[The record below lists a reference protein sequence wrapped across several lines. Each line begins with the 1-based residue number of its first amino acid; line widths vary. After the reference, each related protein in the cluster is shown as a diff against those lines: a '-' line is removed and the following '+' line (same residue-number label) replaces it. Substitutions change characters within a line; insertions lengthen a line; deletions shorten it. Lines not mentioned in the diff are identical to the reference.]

1 MPGRHGLQIEGH
13 RHRSSGAQGTGRN
26 QSAASLIKLVCQGRP
41 LGEGHHRFGAVV
53 EQHLSPGKP
62 EREVV
67 EQGIQEL
74 IQQLTGLVGAAQG
87 VGRSF
92 THPFRLETRSGLGK
106 IIFCQVAP
114 LPAPSSASLTTAGTS
129 AGTGANEGTPIVLPK
144 TSESPTLL
152 RIRHSMSHVLAMA
165 VQHLFP
171 KAQVT
176 IGPWTETGFYYDF
189 DNPEPFTEADLKAI
203 RKEMIRIINRKLP
216 LQRIEVSR
224 EEARRRIE
232 AQNEPY
238 KLEILDGIQEP
249 ITLYTLGDE
258 WWDLCAGPHVDDT
271 GALDP
276 RAFEL
281 ESVAG
286 AYWRGDENR
295 AQLQRI
301 YGTAWETP
309 EQLAEYKR
317 RKEEALRR
325 DHRRLGTDLELF
337 SIEDEAGAGL
347 VFWHPRGARMRLLIE
362 DFWRQAHFDA
372 GYELLYT
379 PHVADIGLWKTSGHL
394 DFYAESMFG
403 PMQVDAREYQ
413 LKPMNCPFHVLTYA
427 STLRS
432 YRELPIRWAEL
443 GTVYRYERPGVMHG
457 LMRVR
462 GFTQDDAH
470 VFCLPEQISDE
481 ILAVLNLTETI
492 LSTFDFR
499 SYEINLSTR
508 PDKSIGDDAVW
519 DLATKGL
526 VEALDRKGWTYKI
539 DEGGGAFYG
548 PKIDLKIEDA
558 IGRMWQCSTIQLD
571 FNLPERFDLNYVA
584 ADGTRQRPIMI
595 HRAIFGSLER
605 FFGIMTENYAG
616 DFPFWLAPEQLR
628 LLPVTDEVLPYAET
642 LLSDLKRQGI
652 RASIDRSGDRL
663 GKMIRHGEQKKIP
676 LLGVIG
682 AKEAEAGAVSL
693 RSRRD
698 GDLGSLEASKLLGS
712 ATRANAERAT
722 SLTFAEAP

>member
-1 MPGRHGLQIEGH
+1 MTGPEQETV
-13 RHRSSGAQGTGRN
+13 SSV
-26 QSAASLIKLVCQGRP
+26 AA
-41 LGEGHHRFGAVV
+41 
-53 EQHLSPGKP
+53 
-62 EREVV
+62 
-67 EQGIQEL
+67 
-74 IQQLTGLVGAAQG
+74 T
-87 VGRSF
+87 
-92 THPFRLETRSGLGK
+92 T
-106 IIFCQVAP
+106 
-114 LPAPSSASLTTAGTS
+114 PAPTA
-129 AGTGANEGTPIVLPK
+129 PVVLPK
-144 TSESPTLL
+144 TSESENLL
-152 RIRHSMSHVLAMA
+152 KIRHSMSHVMAMA
-165 VQHLFP
+165 VQKLFP

-176 IGPWTETGFYYDF
+176 IGPWTEAGFYYDF

-203 RKEMIRIINRKLP
+203 KKEMGKIIGRKLP
-216 LQRIEVSR
+216 LERIEVSR
-224 EEARRRIE
+224 EEAERRIK

-238 KLEILDGIQEP
+238 KLEILERLVEP
-249 ITLYTLGDE
+249 ITLYTLGE
-258 WWDLCAGPHVDDT
+258 QWWDLCAGPHVANT
-271 GALDP
+271 SELNP
-276 RAFEL
+276 KAFEL

-286 AYWRGDENR
+286 AYWRGDETK

-301 YGTAWETP
+301 YGTAWETAD
-309 EQLAEYKR
+309 QLSEHRR

-325 DHRRLGTDLELF
+325 DHRRLGKDLDLF

-362 DFWRQAHFDA
+362 DFWRQAHFEG

-379 PHVADIGLWKTSGHL
+379 PHVADISLWKTSGHL

-403 PMQVDAREYQ
+403 PMEVDERQYQ

-427 STLRS
+427 SKLRS

-481 ILAVLNLTETI
+481 ILRILNLTERI
-492 LSTFDFR
+492 LSTFDF
-499 SYEINLSTR
+499 SNYEINLSTK
-508 PDKSIGDDAVW
+508 PDKAIGDDAVW
-519 DLATKGL
+519 ELATKGL
-526 VEALDRKGWTYKI
+526 IEALERKGWAYKI

-571 FNLPERFDLNYVA
+571 FNLPERFELDYIA
-584 ADGTRQRPIMI
+584 ADGRKQRPIMI

-616 DFPFWLAPEQLR
+616 DFPFWLAPEQIR
-628 LLPVTDEVLPYAET
+628 LLPVTDEVLGYVEE
-642 LLSDLKRQGI
+642 LQSQLKAAGV

-663 GKMIRHGEQKKIP
+663 GKLIRTGEQMKIP
-676 LLGVIG
+676 VLAVIG
-682 AKEAEAGAVSL
+682 AKEAEQGAASL

-698 GDLGSLEASKLLGS
+698 GDLGVITKERLITTAQSANQDREASLCFDDSG
-712 ATRANAERAT
+712 NVGE
-722 SLTFAEAP
+722 

>member
-1 MPGRHGLQIEGH
+1 MAGPEQETV
-13 RHRSSGAQGTGRN
+13 SSV
-26 QSAASLIKLVCQGRP
+26 AA
-41 LGEGHHRFGAVV
+41 
-53 EQHLSPGKP
+53 
-62 EREVV
+62 
-67 EQGIQEL
+67 
-74 IQQLTGLVGAAQG
+74 T
-87 VGRSF
+87 
-92 THPFRLETRSGLGK
+92 T
-106 IIFCQVAP
+106 
-114 LPAPSSASLTTAGTS
+114 PAPTA
-129 AGTGANEGTPIVLPK
+129 PVVLPK
-144 TSESPTLL
+144 TSDSETLL
-152 RIRHSMSHVLAMA
+152 RIRHSMSHVMAMA
-165 VQHLFP
+165 VQKLFP

-176 IGPWTETGFYYDF
+176 IGPWTESGFYYDF

-203 RKEMIRIINRKLP
+203 KKEMGKIIGRKLP
-216 LQRIEVSR
+216 LERIEVSR
-224 EEARRRIE
+224 DEAERRIK

-238 KLEILDGIQEP
+238 KLEILERLVEP
-249 ITLYTLGDE
+249 ITLYTLGE
-258 WWDLCAGPHVDDT
+258 QWWDLCAGPHVANT
-271 GALDP
+271 SELNP
-276 RAFEL
+276 KAFEL

-286 AYWRGDENR
+286 AYWRGDETK

-301 YGTAWETP
+301 YGTAWETAD
-309 EQLAEYKR
+309 QLSEHRR

-325 DHRRLGTDLELF
+325 DHRRLGKDLDLF

-362 DFWRQAHFDA
+362 DFWRQAHFEGD
-372 GYELLYT
+372 YELLYT
-379 PHVADIGLWKTSGHL
+379 PHVADISLWKTSGHL

-403 PMQVDAREYQ
+403 PMEVDERQYQ

-427 STLRS
+427 SKLRS

-481 ILAVLNLTETI
+481 ILRILNLTERI
-492 LSTFDFR
+492 LSTFDF
-499 SYEINLSTR
+499 SNYEINLSTK
-508 PDKSIGDDAVW
+508 PDKAIGEDAVW

-526 VEALDRKGWTYKI
+526 IEALERKGWNYKI

-571 FNLPERFDLNYVA
+571 FNLPERFELDYIA
-584 ADGTRQRPIMI
+584 ADGSKQRPIMI

-616 DFPFWLAPEQLR
+616 DFPFWLAPEQIR
-628 LLPVTDEVLPYAET
+628 LLPVTDEVLGYAEE
-642 LLSDLKRQGI
+642 LQNQLKAAGI

-663 GKMIRHGEQKKIP
+663 GKLIRTGEQMKIP
-676 LLGVIG
+676 VLAVIG
-682 AKEAEAGAVSL
+682 AKEAEQGAASL

-698 GDLGSLEASKLLGS
+698 GDLGVIAKELLVATAQSANQERLASLCFADSGS
-712 ATRANAERAT
+712 IGE
-722 SLTFAEAP
+722 

>member
-1 MPGRHGLQIEGH
+1 MPAAASTSNSSELAPAGSSTTA
-13 RHRSSGAQGTGRN
+13 SSGRQTSNSAQ
-26 QSAASLIKLVCQGRP
+26 
-41 LGEGHHRFGAVV
+41 
-53 EQHLSPGKP
+53 P
-62 EREVV
+62 ELA
-67 EQGIQEL
+67 I
-74 IQQLTGLVGAAQG
+74 A
-87 VGRSF
+87 
-92 THPFRLETRSGLGK
+92 
-106 IIFCQVAP
+106 AP
-114 LPAPSSASLTTAGTS
+114 L
-129 AGTGANEGTPIVLPK
+129 VLPK
-144 TSESPTLL
+144 TSESPQLL

-165 VQHLFP
+165 VQKLFP

-176 IGPWTETGFYYDF
+176 IGPWTESGFYYDF
-189 DNPEPFTEADLKAI
+189 DSPDPFTEADLKAI
-203 RKEMIRIINRKLP
+203 KKEMIRIINKKLP
-216 LQRIEVSR
+216 LERLEVSR
-224 EEARRRIE
+224 AEAERRIQ

-238 KLEILDGIQEP
+238 KLEILAGISEP
-249 ITLYTLGDE
+249 ITLYTLGEE
-258 WWDLCAGPHVDDT
+258 WWDLCAGPHVANT
-271 GALDP
+271 AELNA

-286 AYWRGDENR
+286 AYWRGDETR

-309 EQLAEYKR
+309 EQLAEHQR
-317 RKEEALRR
+317 RKQEALRR
-325 DHRRLGTDLELF
+325 DHRRLGTDLNLF

-362 DFWRQAHFDA
+362 NLWRELHFEA

-394 DFYAESMFG
+394 DFYRESMFG
-403 PMQVDAREYQ
+403 PMQVDERQYQ
-413 LKPMNCPFHVLTYA
+413 LKPMNCPFHVLTYS

-481 ILAVLNLTETI
+481 ILAILDLTEKI

-508 PDKSIGDDAVW
+508 PEKSIGDDAVW
-519 DLATKGL
+519 ELATQGL
-526 VEALDRKGWTYKI
+526 VEALDRKGWAYKV

-558 IGRMWQCSTIQLD
+558 IGRTWQCSTIQLD
-571 FNLPERFDLNYVA
+571 FNLPERFALEYVA

-616 DFPFWLAPEQLR
+616 DFPFWLAPEQIR
-628 LLPVTDEVLPYAET
+628 LLPVTDEVLPWAEE
-642 LLSDLKRQGI
+642 LLAQLRAAGI
-652 RASIDRSGDRL
+652 RASLDQSGERL
-663 GKMIRHGEQKKIP
+663 GKLIRNGETMKIP
-676 LLGVIG
+676 VLAVIG
-682 AKEAEAGAVSL
+682 AKEAEARGASL
-693 RSRRD
+693 RSRAD
-698 GDLGSLEASKLLGS
+698 GDLGLVAAETLLAAAAVANSQRTAALELAAIG
-712 ATRANAERAT
+712 
-722 SLTFAEAP
+722 

>member
-1 MPGRHGLQIEGH
+1 MAGPEQEMV
-13 RHRSSGAQGTGRN
+13 SSV
-26 QSAASLIKLVCQGRP
+26 AA
-41 LGEGHHRFGAVV
+41 
-53 EQHLSPGKP
+53 
-62 EREVV
+62 
-67 EQGIQEL
+67 
-74 IQQLTGLVGAAQG
+74 T
-87 VGRSF
+87 
-92 THPFRLETRSGLGK
+92 T
-106 IIFCQVAP
+106 
-114 LPAPSSASLTTAGTS
+114 PAPTA
-129 AGTGANEGTPIVLPK
+129 PVVLPK
-144 TSESPTLL
+144 TSDSETLL
-152 RIRHSMSHVLAMA
+152 KIRHSMSHVMAMA
-165 VQHLFP
+165 VQKLFP

-203 RKEMIRIINRKLP
+203 KKEMGKIIGRKLP

-224 EEARRRIE
+224 EEAERRIK

-238 KLEILDGIQEP
+238 KLEILERLVEP
-249 ITLYTLGDE
+249 ITLYTLGE
-258 WWDLCAGPHVDDT
+258 QWWDLCAGPHVANT
-271 GALDP
+271 SELNP
-276 RAFEL
+276 KAFEL

-286 AYWRGDENR
+286 AYWRGDETK

-301 YGTAWETP
+301 YGTAWETA
-309 EQLAEYKR
+309 EQLSEHRR

-325 DHRRLGTDLELF
+325 DHRRLGKDLDLF

-362 DFWRQAHFDA
+362 DFWRQAHFEG

-379 PHVADIGLWKTSGHL
+379 PHVADISLWKTSGHL

-403 PMQVDAREYQ
+403 PMEVDERQYQ

-427 STLRS
+427 SKLRS

-481 ILAVLNLTETI
+481 ILQILNLTERI
-492 LSTFDFR
+492 LSTFDF
-499 SYEINLSTR
+499 SNYEINLSTK
-508 PDKSIGDDAVW
+508 PDKAIGDDAVW
-519 DLATKGL
+519 ELATKGL
-526 VEALDRKGWTYKI
+526 IEALERKGWAYKI

-571 FNLPERFDLNYVA
+571 FNLPERFELDYIA
-584 ADGTRQRPIMI
+584 ADGSKQRPIMI

-616 DFPFWLAPEQLR
+616 DFPFWLAPEQIR
-628 LLPVTDEVLPYAET
+628 LLPVTDEVLGYSEE
-642 LLSDLKRQGI
+642 LQNQLKAAGI

-663 GKMIRHGEQKKIP
+663 GKLIRTGEQMKIP
-676 LLGVIG
+676 VLAVIG
-682 AKEAEAGAVSL
+682 AKEAEQGAASL

-698 GDLGSLEASKLLGS
+698 GDLGVITKERLIATAQSANQDRQASLSFDNSGS
-712 ATRANAERAT
+712 VGE
-722 SLTFAEAP
+722 

>member
-1 MPGRHGLQIEGH
+1 M
-13 RHRSSGAQGTGRN
+13 S
-26 QSAASLIKLVCQGRP
+26 
-41 LGEGHHRFGAVV
+41 
-53 EQHLSPGKP
+53 
-62 EREVV
+62 
-67 EQGIQEL
+67 
-74 IQQLTGLVGAAQG
+74 
-87 VGRSF
+87 
-92 THPFRLETRSGLGK
+92 
-106 IIFCQVAP
+106 
-114 LPAPSSASLTTAGTS
+114 APSAVAALS
-129 AGTGANEGTPIVLPK
+129 LPK
-144 TSESPTLL
+144 TSESESLL
-152 RIRHSMSHVLAMA
+152 KIRHSMSHVLAMA
-165 VQHLFP
+165 VQKLFP

-176 IGPWTETGFYYDF
+176 IGPWTENGFYYDF

-203 RKEMIRIINRKLP
+203 KKEMGKIIGRRLP
-216 LQRIEVSR
+216 LERLVVSR
-224 EEARRRIE
+224 EEAEARIK

-238 KLEILDGIQEP
+238 KLEILAGITEP
-249 ITLYTLGDE
+249 ISLYTLGED
-258 WWDLCAGPHVDDT
+258 WWDLCAGPHVANT
-271 GALDP
+271 SELNP
-276 RAFEL
+276 KAFEL

-286 AYWRGDENR
+286 AYWRGDETK

-325 DHRRLGTDLELF
+325 DHRRLGSDLDLF

-362 DFWRQAHFDA
+362 DFWRQAHFDD

-379 PHVADIGLWKTSGHL
+379 PHVADLSLWKTSGHL
-394 DFYAESMFG
+394 DFYSESMFG
-403 PMQVDAREYQ
+403 PMQVDERQYQ

-470 VFCLPEQISDE
+470 VFCLPDQITGEIVRILDLTEQI
-481 ILAVLNLTETI
+481 
-492 LSTFDFR
+492 LSMFDFKT
-499 SYEINLSTR
+499 YEINLSTR
-508 PDKSIGDDAVW
+508 PEKSIGDDAVW
-519 DLATKGL
+519 DLATNGL
-526 VEALDRKGWTYKI
+526 IEALERKGWAYKI
-539 DEGGGAFYG
+539 DAGGGAFYG

-571 FNLPERFDLNYVA
+571 FNLPERFDLEYVA

-616 DFPFWLAPEQLR
+616 DFPFWLAPEQIR
-628 LLPVTDEVLPYAET
+628 LLPVTDEVRPYAEQ
-642 LLSDLKRQGI
+642 LLARFKAAGV
-652 RASIDRSGDRL
+652 RASIDCSGDRL
-663 GKMIRHGEQKKIP
+663 GKLIRNGEHMKIP
-676 LLGVIG
+676 VLAVIG
-682 AKEAEAGAVSL
+682 AKEAETNQASV

-698 GDLGSLEASKLLGS
+698 GDLGPMDQQTLLEA
-712 ATRANAERAT
+712 TERANRERLL
-722 SLTFAEAP
+722 SPFAALG

>member
-1 MPGRHGLQIEGH
+1 VT
-13 RHRSSGAQGTGRN
+13 SSPI
-26 QSAASLIKLVCQGRP
+26 AATPQPAS
-41 LGEGHHRFGAVV
+41 V
-53 EQHLSPGKP
+53 EVPTTT
-62 EREVV
+62 
-67 EQGIQEL
+67 IQ
-74 IQQLTGLVGAAQG
+74 
-87 VGRSF
+87 
-92 THPFRLETRSGLGK
+92 
-106 IIFCQVAP
+106 
-114 LPAPSSASLTTAGTS
+114 
-129 AGTGANEGTPIVLPK
+129 LPK
-144 TSESPTLL
+144 TSENQALL

-165 VQHLFP
+165 VQRLFP

-176 IGPWTETGFYYDF
+176 IGPWTENGFYYDF
-189 DNPEPFTEADLKAI
+189 DNPDPFTEADLKAI
-203 RKEMIRIINRKLP
+203 RKEMLKILSSRLP
-216 LQRIEVSR
+216 LERIEVSR
-224 EEARRRIE
+224 EEAERRIRQ
-232 AQNEPY
+232 QNEPY
-238 KLEILDGIQEP
+238 KLEILAGLQEP
-249 ITLYTLGDE
+249 ITLYTLGDD
-258 WWDLCAGPHVDDT
+258 WWDLCAGPHVANT
-271 GALDP
+271 SELNP
-276 RAFEL
+276 KAFAL

-301 YGTAWETP
+301 YGTAWETA
-309 EQLAEYKR
+309 EQLAEYQR
-317 RKEEALRR
+317 RKQEALRR
-325 DHRRLGTDLELF
+325 DHRRLGTDLDLF

-362 DFWRQAHFDA
+362 DFWRQAHFDD

-379 PHVADIGLWKTSGHL
+379 PHVADIELWRTSGHL

-403 PMQVDAREYQ
+403 PMQVDERQYQ

-427 STLRS
+427 SRLRS

-470 VFCLPEQISDE
+470 VFCLPEQIGDE
-481 ILAVLNLTETI
+481 ILRVLNLTERI

-499 SYEINLSTR
+499 QYEIHLSTR
-508 PDKSIGDDAVW
+508 PEKSIGADSVW

-526 VEALDRKGWTYKI
+526 IEALERKGWAYKV

-558 IGRMWQCSTIQLD
+558 IGRLWQCSTIQLD
-571 FNLPERFDLNYVA
+571 FNLPERFNLEYVA
-584 ADGTRQRPIMI
+584 ADGSRQRPIMI

-616 DFPFWLAPEQLR
+616 DFPFWLAPEQIR
-628 LLPVTDEVLPYAET
+628 LLPVTDEVLPYAEA
-642 LLSDLKRQGI
+642 LQQQLVQQGV
-652 RASIDRSGDRL
+652 RATIDHSGERL
-663 GKMIRHGEQKKIP
+663 GKLIRNGEQMKIP

-682 AKEAEAGAVSL
+682 AKEAETGTVSL

-698 GDLGSLEASKLLGS
+698 GDLGALESASLVSRAAAANQQRLAGLG
-712 ATRANAERAT
+712 EG
-722 SLTFAEAP
+722 

>member
-1 MPGRHGLQIEGH
+1 VP
-13 RHRSSGAQGTGRN
+13 A
-26 QSAASLIKLVCQGRP
+26 AAST
-41 LGEGHHRFGAVV
+41 
-53 EQHLSPGKP
+53 SNSS
-62 EREVV
+62 
-67 EQGIQEL
+67 EL
-74 IQQLTGLVGAAQG
+74 
-87 VGRSF
+87 
-92 THPFRLETRSGLGK
+92 
-106 IIFCQVAP
+106 AP
-114 LPAPSSASLTTAGTS
+114 AGSCTTAGSRHQASDSTQQE
-129 AGTGANEGTPIVLPK
+129 GAIAAPLVLPK
-144 TSESPTLL
+144 TSESPKLL

-165 VQHLFP
+165 VQKLFP

-176 IGPWTETGFYYDF
+176 IGPWTEAGFYYDF
-189 DNPEPFTEADLKAI
+189 DSPDPFTEADLKAI
-203 RKEMIRIINRKLP
+203 KKEMIRIINKKLP
-216 LQRIEVSR
+216 LERQEVSR
-224 EEARRRIE
+224 GEAEAKIK

-238 KLEILDGIQEP
+238 KLEILAGIHEP
-249 ITLYTLGDE
+249 ITLYTLGEE
-258 WWDLCAGPHVDDT
+258 WWDLCAGPHVANT
-271 GALDP
+271 SELNP
-276 RAFEL
+276 KAFEL

-286 AYWRGDENR
+286 AYWRGDETR

-309 EQLAEYKR
+309 EQLAEHQR
-317 RKEEALRR
+317 RKQEALRR
-325 DHRRLGTDLELF
+325 DHRRLGTDLHLF

-362 DFWRQAHFDA
+362 DFWRQAHFEA
-372 GYELLYT
+372 GYDLLYT
-379 PHVADIGLWKTSGHL
+379 PHVADISLWKTSGHL
-394 DFYAESMFG
+394 DFYRESMFG
-403 PMQVDAREYQ
+403 PMQVDEREYQ

-470 VFCLPEQISDE
+470 VFCLPEQITGE
-481 ILAVLNLTETI
+481 ILAILDLTEQI

-508 PDKSIGDDAVW
+508 PEKSIGDDAVW
-519 DLATKGL
+519 DLATQGL
-526 VEALDRKGWTYKI
+526 IEALDRKGWAYKV

-571 FNLPERFDLNYVA
+571 FNLPERFALEYVA

-616 DFPFWLAPEQLR
+616 DFPFWLAPEQIR
-628 LLPVTDEVLPYAET
+628 LLPVTDEVLPWAEE
-642 LLSDLKRQGI
+642 LLARLRTAGV
-652 RASIDRSGDRL
+652 RASLERSGERL
-663 GKMIRHGEQKKIP
+663 GKLIRNGETMKIP
-676 LLGVIG
+676 VLAVIG
-682 AKEAEAGAVSL
+682 AKEAEARGASL
-693 RSRRD
+693 RSRAD
-698 GDLGSLEASKLLGS
+698 GDLGLVG
-712 ATRANAERAT
+712 
-722 SLTFAEAP
+722 AEALLLAAAAANSQRAASLGLEPVGAGAA

>member
-1 MPGRHGLQIEGH
+1 VPAAASTSNSSELAPAGSSTTA
-13 RHRSSGAQGTGRN
+13 SSGRQTSNSAQPE
-26 QSAASLIKLVCQGRP
+26 SAIA
-41 LGEGHHRFGAVV
+41 
-53 EQHLSPGKP
+53 
-62 EREVV
+62 
-67 EQGIQEL
+67 
-74 IQQLTGLVGAAQG
+74 
-87 VGRSF
+87 
-92 THPFRLETRSGLGK
+92 
-106 IIFCQVAP
+106 AP
-114 LPAPSSASLTTAGTS
+114 L
-129 AGTGANEGTPIVLPK
+129 VLPK
-144 TSESPTLL
+144 TSESPQLL

-165 VQHLFP
+165 VQKLFP

-176 IGPWTETGFYYDF
+176 IGPWTESGFYYDF
-189 DNPEPFTEADLKAI
+189 DSPDPFTEADLKAI
-203 RKEMIRIINRKLP
+203 KKEMIRIINKKLP
-216 LQRIEVSR
+216 LERLEVSR
-224 EEARRRIE
+224 AEAERRIQ
-232 AQNEPY
+232 AQNEHY
-238 KLEILDGIQEP
+238 KLEILAGISEP
-249 ITLYTLGDE
+249 ITLYTLGEE
-258 WWDLCAGPHVDDT
+258 WWDLCAGPHVANT
-271 GALDP
+271 AELNA

-286 AYWRGDENR
+286 AYWRGDETR

-309 EQLAEYKR
+309 EQLAEHQR
-317 RKEEALRR
+317 RKQEALRR
-325 DHRRLGTDLELF
+325 DHRRLGTDLNLF

-362 DFWRQAHFDA
+362 NLWRELHFEA

-394 DFYAESMFG
+394 DFYRESMFG
-403 PMQVDAREYQ
+403 PMQVDERQYQ
-413 LKPMNCPFHVLTYA
+413 LKPMNCPFHVLTYS

-481 ILAVLNLTETI
+481 ILAILDLTEKI

-508 PDKSIGDDAVW
+508 PEKSIGDDAVW
-519 DLATKGL
+519 ELATQGL
-526 VEALDRKGWTYKI
+526 VEALDRKGWAYKV

-558 IGRMWQCSTIQLD
+558 IGRTWQCSTIQLD
-571 FNLPERFDLNYVA
+571 FNLPERFALEYVA

-616 DFPFWLAPEQLR
+616 DFPFWLAPEQIR
-628 LLPVTDEVLPYAET
+628 LLPVTDEVLPWAEE
-642 LLSDLKRQGI
+642 LLAQLRAAGI
-652 RASIDRSGDRL
+652 RASLDQSGERL
-663 GKMIRHGEQKKIP
+663 GKLIRNGETMKIP
-676 LLGVIG
+676 VLAVIG
-682 AKEAEAGAVSL
+682 AKEAEARGASL
-693 RSRRD
+693 RSRAD
-698 GDLGSLEASKLLGS
+698 GDLGLVAAETLLAAAAVANSQRTAALELAAIG
-712 ATRANAERAT
+712 
-722 SLTFAEAP
+722 